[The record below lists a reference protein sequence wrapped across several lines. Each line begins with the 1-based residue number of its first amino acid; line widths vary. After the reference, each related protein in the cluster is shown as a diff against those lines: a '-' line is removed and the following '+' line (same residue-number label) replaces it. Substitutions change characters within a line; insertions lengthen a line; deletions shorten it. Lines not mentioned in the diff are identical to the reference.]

1 MTAEYEI
8 EPVRGLPAELPP
20 GETIL
25 WQGAP
30 AWRAL
35 ARRMFR
41 LRLVAAYFAILLA
54 WRLVEAR
61 GDVAETTGAVL
72 ATLVMAA
79 AAVGVLGLIGF
90 AMARAPVY
98 TITNRRLVI
107 RSGVAIPMIVNVPFR
122 AVASASVR
130 LHGDGTGDLPLVMKE
145 GDGIAY
151 LAVWPNARPH
161 RFAHAEPM
169 LRCVPDAEEVARILG
184 RALAA
189 AAEQPVRA
197 SLADAGPAPARAATA
212 LA

>member
-1 MTAEYEI
+1 MTAEHEI
-8 EPVRGLPAELPP
+8 EPVPGLPARLPP

-30 AWRAL
+30 AWRPL

-41 LRLVAAYFAILLA
+41 LRLVGGYFAVLLA
-54 WRLVEAR
+54 WRLLEAR
-61 GDVAETTGAVL
+61 GDIAAATGAVVTTL
-72 ATLVMAA
+72 AMAA
-79 AAVGVLGLIGF
+79 AAVAVLGFIAW
-90 AMARAPVY
+90 AMARATVY

-122 AVASASVR
+122 AVASASLR
-130 LHGDGTGDLPLVMKE
+130 LHGDGTGDLPLVMKD

-161 RFAHAEPM
+161 RFAQAEPM

-189 AAEQPVRA
+189 AADQQVRP
-197 SLADAGPAPARAATA
+197 SVSDAGHAPARTAAA
-212 LA
+212 IA